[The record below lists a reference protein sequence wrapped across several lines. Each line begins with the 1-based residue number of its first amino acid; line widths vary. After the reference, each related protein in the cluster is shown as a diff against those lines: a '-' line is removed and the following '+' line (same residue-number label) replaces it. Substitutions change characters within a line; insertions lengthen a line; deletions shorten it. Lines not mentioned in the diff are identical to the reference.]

1 MKNIALLFLAAVLT
15 TSCNSQENKKDDLEN
30 EVGKEKIT
38 EQPKGTWKVDKEFD
52 EAGNLIRYD
61 SIYSWSSS
69 DDFETLDLR
78 DKDSLLQSFQSRF
91 FRHFSDT
98 DRFGFDSFM
107 EPDSLFNERFFN
119 KDFFGSD
126 FGKDFMDIDRMHQ
139 RMERMQKEFIER
151 YRSRFDLPEDQKDE
165 G

>member
-1 MKNIALLFLAAVLT
+1 MKKIALLFLAAVLT

-30 EVGKEKIT
+30 GKEKIT

-69 DDFETLDLR
+69 DDFGTLDLR

-91 FRHFSDT
+91 FQHFSDT
-98 DRFGFDSFM
+98 DRFGFDSLIT
-107 EPDSLFNERFFN
+107 PDSLFNER
-119 KDFFGSD
+119 DFF
-126 FGKDFMDIDRMHQ
+126 
-139 RMERMQKEFIER
+139 
-151 YRSRFDLPEDQKDE
+151 
-165 G
+165 